1 MGRGPKKARPTHII
15 EDMLFVRLKGVIT
28 PAEEQLTK
36 PCHRDPVRGCGVF
49 LFRENLLDKLTP
61 PLRYGE
67 DGNHLTKIPAERKVP
82 LS

>member
-49 LFRENLLDKLTP
+49 VFRENILDKFTP
-61 PLRYGE
+61 PRRYGVV
-67 DGNHLTKIPAERKVP
+67 GNQITKITAE
-82 LS
+82 